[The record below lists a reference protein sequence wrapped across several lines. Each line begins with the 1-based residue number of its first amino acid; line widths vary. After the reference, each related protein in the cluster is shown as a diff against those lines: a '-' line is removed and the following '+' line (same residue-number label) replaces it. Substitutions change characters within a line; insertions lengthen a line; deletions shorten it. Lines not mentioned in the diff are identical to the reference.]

1 MPAPTHIPVAARCER
16 IAAWLESHSGLAL
29 AVFSAMFLS
38 ITCFLGATKLMQFD
52 EIFTYYPSR
61 QATVGQVWS
70 FFAEGL
76 DVHTPIL
83 ALLAHFSLK
92 IFGDNHLAL
101 RLPVIL
107 GFWLLCLSIYAF
119 VSYRCSKVYGM
130 AAMLLPPVTS
140 VFFYATEI
148 RPYGALLGVSAFALV
163 CWQRAT
169 SESRRWAWLA
179 ALFVALT
186 LCVSLHYFAVF
197 LWIPLGVA
205 GLVRDWQRRKV
216 DWALWIVLLGS
227 LFPLIVFFPMIQTA
241 RVNFLSGIWSPPS
254 LGDIENTY
262 RFMLTLA
269 FAPMLGTVIV
279 WLLVSGGRAAAPESG
294 LARPL
299 APLPE
304 RVLIALLALTPVYV
318 VPIMLLG
325 GTFVPRYVLFTL
337 TGLTILL
344 AGAAYQRARGNGLFA
359 VVAVVC
365 LGGWF
370 LLKYPSMGRHQM
382 AESRGLPFR
391 QARPLENKSW
401 MKAIERESGLPV
413 VINPAVFFLH
423 FQHYSLPEVRERTFY
438 LTSLAD
444 AMKYDG
450 TDTGDRNLQ
459 FFHRRFPVQVAA
471 YDEFVS
477 THREFLVCAETT
489 NPTWVLEKLLD
500 DGAKL
505 QLVLRDGTYFLYHA
519 QLP

>member
-1 MPAPTHIPVAARCER
+1 MLAPTHVSLTTRFEGLADWLERHSR
-16 IAAWLESHSGLAL
+16 IALV
-29 AVFSAMFLS
+29 VFSLVFLGV
-38 ITCFLGATKLMQFD
+38 TCFLGATKLMQFD
-52 EIFTYYPSR
+52 EIFTYYPAR
-61 QATVGQVWS
+61 QATIGEVWS

-83 ALLAHFSLK
+83 ALMAHASLK
-92 IFGDNHLAL
+92 VFGDNHLAL

-107 GFWLLCLSIYAF
+107 GYWLLCVSIYAF

-140 VFFYATEI
+140 VYFYATEI

-163 CWQRAT
+163 CWQRVT
-169 SESRRWAWLA
+169 SESRRMAWLA

-205 GLVRDWQRRKV
+205 GLVRDWRRRKV
-216 DWALWIVLLGS
+216 DWPLWIVLVAS
-227 LFPLIVFFPMIQTA
+227 LFPLVVFFPMIQTA

-254 LGDIENTY
+254 LGDIENAY

-269 FAPMLGTVIV
+269 FAPLLGTVIV
-279 WLLVSGGRAAAPESG
+279 WLVLSEERPAEQKSE
-294 LARPL
+294 LTRPL

-304 RVLIALLALTPVYV
+304 RVLIALVALTPAYV

-344 AGAAYQRARGNGLFA
+344 AEAAYRRARGNAFFA

-370 LLKYPSMGRHQM
+370 LLKYPNVGRHQM

-391 QARPLENKSW
+391 QAQPLENKSW
-401 MKAIERESGLPV
+401 MQAIEKQSGLPV

-450 TDTGDRNLQ
+450 ADTGDRNLQ

-489 NPTWVLEKLLD
+489 NPTWVLEKLVD